1 MTNSQS
7 AQSIL
12 SNLNNNKGVNNMTD
26 VHTLIDNTAEASTV
40 DAASIL
46 SSLNKSEDKVL
57 EVNDML
63 RTTVFKFDNF
73 GNPNNS
79 GELELTFDKLNN
91 TIAWNGGAEYKIAV
105 RVISVK
111 KLPKFS
117 QYDNQK
123 YTFAAVTSSDLVAY
137 IWKSVRQAQ
146 YYRSAE
152 DILSSLVGTVLI
164 AEWESDIDSTN
175 YNNCAIQK
183 DVANVV
189 DSQKVL
195 RDNAVVALEIDL
207 YNNIKTKKER
217 GGKSAWVEGCLEFA
231 TKQWGFALPDKTN
244 TKRAYIGDGVSVM
257 GVSADGSVSMVD
269 ADKSG
274 KFFNRHAMIKHISAE
289 VPDARP
295 DALLT
300 ELDNDKFAASWG
312 TEQPCLFMNSPLLAL
327 AFGDG
332 GCYIKNLIEYT
343 TVKRLDGYINL
354 DLLDSVDTNDEI
366 DFPELCKEV
375 KQSLVEQANA
385 NGGLKPNESLTFDG
399 QTALVNN
406 SLLDLEIAEVR
417 VRKSA
422 PINNIV
428 RGLDIEVKTKATVE
442 AVAKLRGQWFKGMTT
457 PNSSLVITQD
467 GNTVENVNI
476 LFNDNSVKNRKAMLV
491 RMWASR
497 TSNNIAFCRDGQFRF
512 VSFNDETEKFETGE
526 LVDMTVVQA
535 DLEAM
540 AEEFVVS
547 FTANKSEVAEFLV
560 ARQEVLGRNNTL
572 LDSEVSVKEI
582 DDELVE
588 VSITGKG
595 VKAPVVMAVELSS
608 VPENLSV
615 NRKTSAVLS
624 EFLTT
629 FGQVNSRVK
638 SVANS
643 KIARRANLMAKTISI
658 ANNNKVDAIFNLSSK
673 CQFNSLKQALESASK
688 LGNARDFFRALAQRW
703 ENGFEIKGKLCSLV
717 VPTHLVSVLGGFDSS
732 GRSFNKT
739 VNDLY
744 AFLLLLLENKTN
756 PVVMRNYALGLG
768 RALAYWK
775 EEVAERRGAF
785 TSSAR
790 VFDTHGL
797 KVLASPLAGTE
808 THAEVEVPV
817 VLLSSDN
824 PLVVGA
830 VDKNGKTVKKVAD
843 GDVVFFYRNPILD
856 LTPAVV
862 RVVDAGVACDK
873 WTVAVSQ
880 SVLTWSSMSDVDGD
894 TLWLVPAKQVGI
906 PNVSVDGGSEMV
918 SELMSHPLVGKQVS
932 KETLSAWRCGGQLE
946 DIVKSRPDF
955 TVENIVK
962 ENDVDVIDLANK
974 VAEHYLNKVGL
985 GYSAMFNAY
994 STFTRKFNNGV
1005 RFTRKELLGIK
1016 GCSFALYE
1024 EFGLSGYSQKN
1035 ADRFEQLRLAV
1046 TVWTSGAKKQQG
1058 VSKFLRRTKSE
1069 KVAEKV
1075 ARLDSNDVLHCAS
1088 QFAAQ
1093 TVIQAKIR
1101 RGEATLLP
1109 AFAKG
1114 MEDDAVLSGLMRSL
1128 TKGGKDD
1135 FRQLAKTIKGRGL
1148 QTTNVLAMNGNVA
1161 HTITH
1166 LGSEGKYLDM
1176 LKQNAFGAALVSW
1189 VEFCSE

>member
-7 AQSIL
+7 SQSIL

-46 SSLNKSEDKVL
+46 SNLNESEDKVL

-63 RTTVFKFDNF
+63 RTTVFKFDNY

-91 TIAWNGGAEYKIAV
+91 TITWNGGSEYTIAS

-123 YTFAAVTSSDLVAY
+123 YTFAVVTSSDLVAY
-137 IWKSVRQAQ
+137 IWKSVRQAK
-146 YYRSAE
+146 YYRRAE
-152 DILSSLVGTVLI
+152 DIISSLVGTVLI

-195 RDNAVVALEIDL
+195 RDNAVVALQVDN

-257 GVSADGSVSMVD
+257 GMSADGSVSMVD

-274 KFFNRHAMIKHISAE
+274 KFFNRHAMIQHISAE

-300 ELDNDKFAASWG
+300 ELDNGKFAASWG

-343 TVKRLDGYINL
+343 TVKRLDGYLNL
-354 DLLDSVDTNDEI
+354 DLLESVDTNDEI

-497 TSNNIAFCRDGQFRF
+497 TGNNIAFCRDGQFRF
-512 VSFNDETEKFETGE
+512 VSFNDKTEKFETGE

-535 DLEAM
+535 DLKAM

-547 FTANKSEVAEFLV
+547 FTAKKSEVAEFLL
-560 ARQEVLGRNNTL
+560 ARKEVLGRNTL
-572 LDSEVSVKEI
+572 LDSEFSVKEI

-744 AFLLLLLENKTN
+744 AFLLLLLENQTN

-808 THAEVEVPV
+808 THAGVEVPV

-830 VDKNGKTVKKVAD
+830 VDKNGKAVKKVAD

-862 RVVDAGVACDK
+862 RVVEPGVACDK

-906 PNVSVDGGSEMV
+906 PNVNKGGSKMV
-918 SELMSHPLVGKQVS
+918 SELMSHPLVGKEVS
-932 KETLSAWRCGGQLE
+932 EETLSAWRCGGQLE
-946 DIVKSRPDF
+946 DIVKSRPEF

-1005 RFTRKELLGIK
+1005 KFTRKELLGIK

-1058 VSKFLRRTKSE
+1058 VSKFIRKNKEVQTLDTV
-1069 KVAEKV
+1069 KVMHV
-1075 ARLDSNDVLHCAS
+1075 AS
-1088 QFAAQ
+1088 QYAAQ

-1114 MEDDAVLSGLMRSL
+1114 MEDDAVMSGLMRSL
-1128 TKGGKDD
+1128 TKSGKDD
-1135 FRQLAKTIKGRGL
+1135 FRQLAKTIKGKGL
-1148 QTTNVLAMNGNVA
+1148 QTTNVLAMNGSVA
-1161 HTITH
+1161 YTITH
-1166 LGSEGKYLDM
+1166 PGSEGKYLDM
-1176 LKQNAFGAALVSW
+1176 LKQSAFGAALVSW
-1189 VEFCSE
+1189 VEFCAIVSDEGGAE